1 MARDPTLTTPPVGKT
16 LEISEE
22 DMEIQESAMQS
33 FCGDA
38 VAEFGAHRDA
48 LARLLQDSAGK
59 KLSQRAVDEALWRL
73 KTMAWALDKVW
84 SNASVT
90 PPLLEAAKQVNKGKR
105 STLNNPKHNA
115 GRDVFGEWMKWM
127 DAGQPRT
134 KEYPRGLSSE
144 FAKHWASEEMTQVS
158 IQQNISRRD
167 RWPAKRAEAL
177 RKRAAKSAP

>member
-1 MARDPTLTTPPVGKT
+1 MARDPTLTSWPLGKT
-16 LEISEE
+16 LEIADE
-22 DMEIQESAMQS
+22 DLNTYEGALLKL
-33 FCGDA
+33 CGDA
-38 VAEFGAHRDA
+38 VAMFGTHQHAIATLLRDT
-48 LARLLQDSAGK
+48 AGK
-59 KLSQRAVDEALWRL
+59 TLSKKVVNEALWRL
-73 KTMAWALDKVW
+73 DMMAFSFDRVW
-84 SNASVT
+84 SNASLT

-105 STLNNPKHNA
+105 STFNNPKHNA